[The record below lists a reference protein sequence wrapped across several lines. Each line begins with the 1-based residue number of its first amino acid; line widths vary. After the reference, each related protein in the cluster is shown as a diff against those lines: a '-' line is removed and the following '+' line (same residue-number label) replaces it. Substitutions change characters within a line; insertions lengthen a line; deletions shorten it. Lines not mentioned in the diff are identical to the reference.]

1 LIFARDPQR
10 SHLSPQ
16 ECELELGDNIFIIH
30 PSSNHNYKNFTVG
43 SYQVKSGQVSGY
55 LVSGHFGYRV
65 ISGQVGSGIES
76 SSVGSFH
83 ILRRIR
89 SGPRVSSHLISGHFS
104 FWVVSG
110 RVSDHLVL
118 DHFTSGQVRSGFES
132 FSVGLFWIMNCIG
145 LRRVGQIS
153 QVGSGFVTS
162 ILYAFII
169 IDRSVF

>member
-118 DHFTSGQVRSGFES
+118 DHFGSGHIRSGQVRFRVVQCWIILDYELYRIKTSRTDFSGRIGFCHLY
-132 FSVGLFWIMNCIG
+132 FICIYYY
-145 LRRVGQIS
+145 R
-153 QVGSGFVTS
+153 
-162 ILYAFII
+162 
-169 IDRSVF
+169 